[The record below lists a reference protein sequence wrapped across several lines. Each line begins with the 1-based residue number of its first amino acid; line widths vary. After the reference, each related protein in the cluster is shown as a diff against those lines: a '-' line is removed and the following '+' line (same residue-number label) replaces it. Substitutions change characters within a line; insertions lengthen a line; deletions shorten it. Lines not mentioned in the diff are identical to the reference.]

1 MESLFFIA
9 SKLIWAVISP
19 DSLIVILGVTAWISL
34 LLGWQKLSRR
44 LLSFCALLLVTIGF
58 LPVGE
63 WLISP
68 LENRFTANTA
78 LPTEV
83 DGIIVLSGA
92 ISLYNSYAWNQVELG
107 SGADRLT
114 NFVYLAN
121 LYPTAQ
127 LVFTGGTG
135 SVSEQE
141 FKAADFA
148 KYLFDQLGMT
158 DRAIIYERESRNT
171 YENAV
176 NSKELLAP
184 GAEENWI
191 LVTSAFHMP
200 RSVGIFCQVEWPVIP
215 YPVDHYSKKGDL
227 YRVDFNFA
235 GNLNILG
242 TAIREWVG
250 LSAYR
255 VTGRT
260 SQFLPGAR
268 NHCGNQAETIESSD
282 NA

>member
-19 DSLIVILGVTAWISL
+19 DSLIVILGVAAWISL

-44 LLSFCALLLVTIGF
+44 LLSLCALLLVTIGF

-68 LENRFTANTA
+68 LENRFTANIA
-78 LPTEV
+78 LPAEV

-92 ISLYNSYAWNQVELG
+92 ISPYNSYAWNQVELG

-121 LYPTAQ
+121 LYPNAQ

-176 NSKELLAP
+176 NSKELVSP
-184 GAEENWI
+184 TEGENWI
-191 LVTSAFHMP
+191 LITFAFHMP
-200 RSVGIFCQVEWPVIP
+200 RSVGIFCQVQWPVIP
-215 YPVDHYSKKGDL
+215 YPVDHYSKKDDL
-227 YRVDFNFA
+227 YRVDFNFG
-235 GNLNILG
+235 GNLSTLG

-250 LSAYR
+250 LTAYR

-260 SQFLPGAR
+260 SQFFPSAS
-268 NHCGNQAETIESSD
+268 NHCGNEAENTETSD
-282 NA
+282 DA